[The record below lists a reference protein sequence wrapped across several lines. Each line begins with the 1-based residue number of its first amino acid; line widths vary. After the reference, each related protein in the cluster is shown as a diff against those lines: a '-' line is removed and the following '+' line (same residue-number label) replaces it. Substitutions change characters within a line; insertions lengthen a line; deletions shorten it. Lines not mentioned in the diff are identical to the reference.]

1 LSAAQDAAGAADG
14 ESTMPLSET
23 EFAEAMAALGPF
35 ERTPA
40 LAVAVS
46 GGADSLALCL
56 LACRWAEARN
66 GSVTALTVDHR
77 LRSGSTS
84 EAEQIG
90 DWMKALAVDHRI
102 LPWCGPKPKTAI
114 QEHSRRARYAL
125 LTRWCREAG
134 VLHLLLGH
142 HRRDQAETVAMR
154 ISRGSGEAGLA
165 AMAGVVEMPAVRVL
179 RPLLET
185 PPARLRAFLV
195 ARDQPWVEDP
205 SNRDLRFS
213 RTAVRKALTAQ
224 TRTEATLARLA
235 ARMAR
240 KRVSR
245 DLAAARV
252 VAECVSLHPAGFAV
266 LDGAGL
272 ASAPRPVGL
281 TALQNVV
288 GCIGGGDYSPSL
300 AKIERI
306 FNSVIIRREAA
317 GGNLGGCRVL
327 SMNGRVLVCRE
338 GRNLPAPRAAQPD
351 EVVMWDD
358 RFAIRFTSSHCVEE
372 RHGDGASPWLRPL
385 GREGL
390 QQVAAICPRIRHH
403 PIPEPARV
411 ALPALAD
418 QAGIFSVPHLGFRRE
433 SGTALDPNADS
444 RTRLDIADLEF
455 RPVNPLAG
463 AGCFLAYAGRHIM

>member
-1 LSAAQDAAGAADG
+1 MAQDAPDAAAV
-14 ESTMPLSET
+14 ESDVLPFSET
-23 EFAEAMAALGPF
+23 EFAEAMAVLGPF
-35 ERTPA
+35 ERKPA

-56 LACRWAEARN
+56 LASRWAQDRK
-66 GSVTALTVDHR
+66 GSLTALTVDHR

-90 DWMKALAVDHRI
+90 DWMKALAIDHQI
-102 LPWCGPKPKTAI
+102 LPWCGTKPTTGI
-114 QEHSRRARYAL
+114 QNHARRARYGL

-165 AMAGVVEMPAVRVL
+165 AMAGVVEMPAVRLL
-179 RPLLET
+179 RPMLET
-185 PPARLRAFLV
+185 PPARLRAFL
-195 ARDQPWVEDP
+195 AAHSQPWVEDP

-213 RTAVRKALTAQ
+213 RTAVRNALTAQ
-224 TRTEATLARLA
+224 ATTEAALSRLA

-240 KRVSR
+240 KRVAR

-252 VAECVSLHPAGFAV
+252 VAEYVFLHPAGFAT
-266 LDGAGL
+266 LDPAGL

-281 TALQNVV
+281 TALQNIV

-300 AKIERI
+300 EKIERI
-306 FNSVIIRREAA
+306 FATVIIRREAA

-327 SMNGRVLVCRE
+327 WIGRRVLVCRE
-338 GRNLPAPRAAQPD
+338 VRNLPAPRTAQPD
-351 EVVMWDD
+351 EVLMWDG
-358 RFAIRFTSSHCVEE
+358 RFLIRFSSSHSEV
-372 RHGDGASPWLRPL
+372 GASTWLRPL

-390 QQVAAICPRIRHH
+390 QQVVASCPRVHHH
-403 PIPEPARV
+403 PVPEPAR
-411 ALPALAD
+411 ATLPALAD
-418 QAGIFSVPHLGFRRE
+418 EAGIFSVPHLGFRRE
-433 SGTALDPNADS
+433 SSAVPDLDFAH
-444 RTRLDIADLEF
+444 LEF
-455 RPVNPLAG
+455 RPANPLAG